1 MKPRGRQR
9 GYVLLIVLAAV
20 AVLSVVAAF
29 VHSETENQLVLT
41 SALKGQSMAAS
52 RATLAAEA
60 YLAKYQA
67 NYPTSTLALL
77 PSFDSYAD
85 AIDAGPGSTLPDAL
99 TDYSPAFGNP
109 ALPLLLL
116 PAGGGAQYCVDV
128 WMLNRGTN
136 VTPWTVL
143 EVFGYYG
150 FRTNGALTTCLQ
162 LANGGSVVVS
172 QLEVQIEEDTT
183 PGNSPGG
190 PGPGGGSGAAGG
202 Y

>member
-1 MKPRGRQR
+1 MNRHPQR

-29 VHSETENQLVLT
+29 VHAETEGQLVLT
-41 SALKGQSMAAS
+41 SSLKAQSIASS

-60 YLAKYQA
+60 YLAKYEA
-67 NYPTSTLALL
+67 NYPSSTLALL
-77 PSFDSYAD
+77 PSFDTYPD
-85 AIDAGPGSTLPDAL
+85 AIAAGPGSTLPDAL
-99 TDYSPAFGNP
+99 TDYSPNFGAP
-109 ALPLLLL
+109 ALNLPLTS
-116 PAGGGAQYCVDV
+116 GGGAQYCVDV
-128 WMLNRGTN
+128 WLMNRGTN
-136 VTPWTVL
+136 IVPWTVL

-150 FRTNGALTTCLQ
+150 FRQNAAQTSCLG
-162 LANGGSVVVS
+162 LANSGTVVVS

-190 PGPGGGSGAAGG
+190 PGPGGGSGSAGG

>member
-1 MKPRGRQR
+1 MSAARPQR

-20 AVLSVVAAF
+20 AVLSIVAAF
-29 VHSETENQLVLT
+29 VHAQSERQLVLT
-41 SALKGQSMAAS
+41 SALKGQSMAAA

-60 YLAKYQA
+60 YLAKYSA
-67 NYPTSTLALL
+67 NYPSSTLSLL
-77 PSFDSYAD
+77 PTFDTYLD

-99 TDYSPAFGNP
+99 TDYSPTYGNP
-109 ALPLLLL
+109 ALSLDL
-116 PAGGGAQYCVDV
+116 PSGGGAQYCVDV

-136 VTPWTVL
+136 IAPWTVL

-150 FRTNGALTTCLQ
+150 YRQSGALTTCLQ
-162 LANGGSVVVS
+162 LANSGTVVVS

-190 PGPGGGSGAAGG
+190 PGPGGGTGAAGG

>member
-1 MKPRGRQR
+1 MNSPKAQR

-29 VHSETENQLVLT
+29 VHAETEGQLVLT
-41 SALKGQSMAAS
+41 SALKGQSIASS

-67 NYPTSTLALL
+67 NYPSSTLSLL
-77 PSFDSYAD
+77 PSFDSYTD
-85 AIDAGPGSTLPDAL
+85 AVDAGAGATLPDAL
-99 TDYSPAFGNP
+99 TDYSPTYGNP
-109 ALPLLLL
+109 ALTLDLVS
-116 PAGGGAQYCVDV
+116 GGGAQYCVDV
-128 WMLNRGTN
+128 WMLNRGAN

-143 EVFGYYG
+143 EVFGFYG
-150 FRTNGALTTCLQ
+150 YRQSGALTTCLG
-162 LANGGSVVVS
+162 LANSGTVVVS